1 MIATDTQIA
10 RPKWY
15 RRAGC
20 LIPLSIILF
29 PTLFVGYGFLEI
41 WIETHRPTHYER
53 GKDFPLDDLPNSG
66 SDVRFSPHMPF
77 SPEGRTY
84 EFKCTESD
92 YREWARKARL
102 KHPKLSEVR
111 VVESDL
117 FSSNRLPTVARD
129 GTVTEESVAD
139 YLISDWKYSDQG
151 LYFAYDRKGGRAI
164 RWSHSR

>member
-1 MIATDTQIA
+1 MTPETDTPIM

-20 LIPLSIILF
+20 LVPLVIVLSPFLLI
-29 PTLFVGYGFLEI
+29 GYGVLEV
-41 WIETHRPTHYER
+41 WIEKNRPTYYER
-53 GKDFPLDDLPNSG
+53 GSDFPLDDLPASAH
-66 SDVRFSPHMPF
+66 DVRFSPSMPF
-77 SPEGRTY
+77 APSGRTY

-102 KHPKLSEVR
+102 KHPELSELR
-111 VVESDL
+111 VVDGNYH
-117 FSSNRLPTVARD
+117 FLPMVARD
-129 GTVTEESVAD
+129 GSVSEERVED
-139 YLISDWKYSDQG
+139 LLISDWTYTDQG